1 MTEPRIHQRIVRNR
15 KKNRIPL
22 SKLRASDVV
31 KTVVDH
37 PRRLEELLRM
47 LEDKDRRIRG
57 KAAVILA
64 QLSESH
70 PARLLRVLARLTEA
84 LSDESAY
91 VRWHLIYTL
100 GIVAYRF
107 PGRARSFLVDVVSRL
122 EDDNRICRVL
132 AAKALRQV
140 AARKPLIIEECFR
153 SLKKEIPASVARIL
167 KNA

>member
-1 MTEPRIHQRIVRNR
+1 MTEPRVHHRIVRNR

-31 KTVVDH
+31 KTLVDH

-70 PARLLRVLARLTEA
+70 PARLLRVTARLVEA
-84 LSDESAY
+84 LRDESAY
-91 VRWHLIYTL
+91 VRWHLLYTL
-100 GIVAYRF
+100 GMIGAHS
-107 PGRARSFLVDVVSRL
+107 PHRARIFLTEVVSRL
-122 EDDNRICRVL
+122 EDDNRICRVI
-132 AAKALRQV
+132 ASKALGQV
-140 AARKPLIIEECFR
+140 AARKPVIVEECFR
-153 SLKKEIPASVARIL
+153 NLKKEIPSPVARIL
-167 KNA
+167 QKA

>member
-47 LEDKDRRIRG
+47 LEDKDRGIRG

-70 PARLLRVLARLTEA
+70 PARLLRVIARLTEA
-84 LSDESAY
+84 LADESAY
-91 VRWHLIYTL
+91 VRWHLLYTL
-100 GIVAYRF
+100 GMMGFRF
-107 PGRARSFLVDVVSRL
+107 PGRSRFFLADIASRL
-122 EDDNRICRVL
+122 DDDNRICRVI
-132 AAKALRQV
+132 ASKALGQV
-140 AARKPLIIEECFR
+140 ALRRPLVIEECFR
-153 SLKKEIPASVARIL
+153 DLKKEIPPAISRIL
-167 KNA
+167 SKA